1 MSNFTSNMSVLLE
14 CNTDNTFPPVRS
26 DMKKCVYSAHVD
38 IHSVL
43 FFCVPVDILAENY
56 VLSRAYI
63 FTLTKRQKIL
73 FLQPNTH
80 THRVHSLT
88 GTTTLPPLSCSL
100 YLHPPIHTS
109 LSLFFS
115 LPLWWQ
121 DGQWAVR
128 LGRGEDAAAHI
139 NNAEPQLPPSA
150 AAMALAHRCHQGGA
164 GNILSLFRA
173 LLLSVSLT

>member
-1 MSNFTSNMSVLLE
+1 MPIQYTKIGYTCCFFFVSV
-14 CNTDNTFPPVRS
+14 
-26 DMKKCVYSAHVD
+26 DM
-38 IHSVL
+38 
-43 FFCVPVDILAENY
+43 LAENY
-56 VLSRAYI
+56 VSSRVYTVYI
-63 FTLTKRQKIL
+63 YIHTDQKKPKNIVSSAQHIHTNTL
-73 FLQPNTH
+73 
-80 THRVHSLT
+80 HSLT
-88 GTTTLPPLSCSL
+88 GTAILPSLSCSL
-100 YLHPPIHTS
+100 YLHPPYIPIFHS

-150 AAMALAHRCHQGGA
+150 VAMALAHRCHQGGA